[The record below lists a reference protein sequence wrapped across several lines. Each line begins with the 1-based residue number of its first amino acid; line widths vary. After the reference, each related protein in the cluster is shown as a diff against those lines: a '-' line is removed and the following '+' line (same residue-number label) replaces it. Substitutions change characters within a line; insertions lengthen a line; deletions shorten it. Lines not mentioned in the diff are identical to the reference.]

1 MSDIMEEIKKIQL
14 ENAIAMKKMRED
26 REKENKDRE
35 KENKERRK
43 EIDADFKKIRIELGW
58 IWNSQEEV
66 WIDLF
71 RRNMKWILRK
81 RGINID
87 RTTTRFKNDVR
98 LDSWEILKWEYDLMW
113 INGKDIVVV
122 EVKNKLRSDDI
133 EKFLEKQLP
142 KFKILFPQYK
152 DYNLYWWIWSL
163 IVWEHQEKIAE
174 KKGLFVFTQWE
185 DWNAMIMNKKDFKA
199 KIF

>member
-1 MSDIMEEIKKIQL
+1 
-14 ENAIAMKKMRED
+14 MKKDTIEMKKQM
-26 REKENKDRE
+26 KEVK
-35 KENKERRK
+35 KE
-43 EIDADFKKIRIELGW
+43 LWW

-81 RGINID
+81 KWIMID
-87 RTTTRFKNDVR
+87 TTSTRFKNSVKQEDWSM
-98 LDSWEILKWEYDLMW
+98 LDWEYDLMW
-113 INGKDIVVV
+113 INWKDIVVV
-122 EVKNKLRSDDI
+122 EVKNKLKNDHI
-133 EKFLEKQLP
+133 EKFIKKQLP

-152 DYNLYWWIWSL
+152 DYNLYWWIGSL

-174 KKGLFVFTQWE
+174 QKWLFVFTQWE
-185 DWNAMIMNKKDFKA
+185 DGNAMLMNSDKFKA